1 MKQVQKTKQNAY
13 MKEYGKKKKVDE
25 SRKGK
30 FNKNNP
36 SLECE
41 VEEQS
46 STCNNSQNSECE
58 VEEQSSTSSNSQN
71 SECEVEKQSSTSN
84 NNKITE
90 CDVEKQ
96 TDGSMREYKKEKM
109 AHKISAKP
117 SAMLTRENMFIIFF
131 IRDHSYRQL
140 I

>member
-1 MKQVQKTKQNAY
+1 MKQVQKTKQNAC
-13 MKEYGKKKKVDE
+13 MKEYRKKKKVDE

-36 SLECE
+36 SL
-41 VEEQS
+41 
-46 STCNNSQNSECE
+46 ECE

-96 TDGSMREYKKEKM
+96 TDGSMSEYKKEKM

-117 SAMLTRENMFIIFF
+117 SAMLTRENMFIIFLLE
-131 IRDHSYRQL
+131 ITATGN
-140 I
+140 